1 MCEATLRAIDGFTEG
16 DQFEEKDMGHFM
28 NPSNRT
34 LAFLGVVVLIIFS
47 CIFAV
52 GFGFAL
58 ESRELV
64 VPALFV
70 FGDLAVDAGTNNYI
84 PNSRA
89 RMDFPPY
96 GRTFFHRPTGR
107 FTDGRTVFE
116 FIGTIVCFF

>member
-47 CIFAV
+47 RIFAV

-58 ESRELV
+58 ESRESSVL
-64 VPALFV
+64 ALFV
-70 FGDLAVDAGTNNYI
+70 FGDSAADAGTNNYI
-84 PNSRA
+84 PNSHA
-89 RMDFPPY
+89 RVDFPPY

-107 FTDGRTVFE
+107 FTNG
-116 FIGTIVCFF
+116 